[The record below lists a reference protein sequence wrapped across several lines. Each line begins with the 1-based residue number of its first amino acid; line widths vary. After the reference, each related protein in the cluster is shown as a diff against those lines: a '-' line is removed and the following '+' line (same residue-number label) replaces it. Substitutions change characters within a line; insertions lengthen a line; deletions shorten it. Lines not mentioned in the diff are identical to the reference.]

1 MKNQRQNLI
10 MQIVKD
16 ENIGTQEELRE
27 ALKRHGLK
35 VTQATVS
42 RDIKELS
49 LVKTIGSD
57 GNYKH
62 SLPMKLRKKLLPRKK
77 LRRKRKSPKSPRKF
91 SMKSLLPLICL
102 RK

>member
-1 MKNQRQNLI
+1 MMKTR
-10 MQIVKD
+10 
-16 ENIGTQEELRE
+16 LRKIP
-27 ALKRHGLK
+27 LR
-35 VTQATVS
+35 
-42 RDIKELS
+42 
-49 LVKTIGSD
+49 
-57 GNYKH
+57 KH